1 MPRRWSPRGGASARR
16 GRLGVGRVGSVVVGL
31 RPARSAAVVSV
42 VRDAA
47 TRCVCRFVVAA
58 AAARLRAAGVLG
70 RRGRCARRCAVFAA
84 SPRALAA
91 FDDAARE
98 AAVRFDA
105 PSPRARRA
113 WRASGVGA
121 APVAVA
127 AAFAAVLRGARG
139 LRAGLAAVA
148 ASDASDSPRGG
159 LRRAARLRRR
169 GRGAGRLRG
178 RGLRGPRPRRTR
190 LRCGLRRSPRH
201 PRKCSMRPRQRCS
214 RGASRSPAA
223 RAARSTT
230 PDRRTPPCRCLRELR
245 RLSLS
250 AKRKS
255 PRQPTNH
262 DPPNPVA
269 TSPEDVEAVHS
280 LSVASRSHY
289 DPLPCVGVATGA
301 PDIL

>member
-1 MPRRWSPRGGASARR
+1 MPRRAASAAWSSRRRPRGCVRRGCRTPRSSARPWPSSPPR
-16 GRLGVGRVGSVVVGL
+16 R
-31 RPARSAAVVSV
+31 AR
-42 VRDAA
+42 
-47 TRCVCRFVVAA
+47 T
-58 AAARLRAAGVLG
+58 
-70 RRGRCARRCAVFAA
+70 
-84 SPRALAA
+84 AA

-98 AAVRFDA
+98 AAVRFDSA
-105 PSPRARRA
+105 VS
-113 WRASGVGA
+113 SGWSGAADLGLA

-127 AAFAAVLRGARG
+127 AALAAVLRGARG

-148 ASDASDSPRGG
+148 ASDASDSSP
-159 LRRAARLRRR
+159 AAFDAPARLRRR
-169 GRGAGRLRG
+169 RRGAGRLRG
-178 RGLRGPRPRRTR
+178 RGLGRPRPRRTR
-190 LRCGLRRSPRH
+190 LRGGLRRRRVVRGSARIGA
-201 PRKCSMRPRQRCS
+201 RRRCS

-230 PDRRTPPCRCLRELR
+230 PERQTPPCRCLRELR
-245 RLSLS
+245 RQSLS

-289 DPLPCVGVATGA
+289 DPLPCLGVWRGRPISCNPT
-301 PDIL
+301 